1 LKNNIPHLLEKLFG
15 VSANSEPQ
23 LIQNLWSGY
32 GELNRYFLSS
42 KERPSIIVKHI
53 RFPSQP
59 KHPRGWNTNRSHV
72 RKVKSYEVELE
83 WYRIWSEKTNLNC
96 KVPFCFAIQAEEEE
110 QLLVLED
117 LDAEGYHLRRSSL
130 TVNQAKV
137 VLKWLAH
144 FHATFM
150 HKKPV
155 GLWKE
160 GSYWHLETRPDEW
173 KAMQEGW
180 LKSNAAELDKRLK
193 NCQFQT
199 IIHGDAKVAN
209 FCFSSDTNSVA
220 AVDFQ
225 YVGGGC
231 GMKDVAY
238 FLGSCLSELECEKN
252 EDELLAYYFKILKLE
267 TTNVDADALEKEW
280 RSMYAIAWADF
291 TRFLLG
297 WMPTHQKVNGYSL
310 AMVASAKKSL

>member
-1 LKNNIPHLLEKLFG
+1 LKNNIPQHLEKLFG
-15 VSANSEPQ
+15 VPVRSEPQ
-23 LIQNLWSGY
+23 LIQKLWSGY
-32 GELNRYFLSS
+32 GELSRYFLSS

-53 RFPSQP
+53 HFPSQP

-83 WYRIWSEKTNLNC
+83 WYRIWSDKTNRNC
-96 KVPFCFAIQAEEEE
+96 KIPFCFAIEAEEEE

-117 LDAEGYHLRRSSL
+117 LDAAGYHLRRSSL
-130 TVNQAKV
+130 TVIQAKV

-144 FHATFM
+144 FHGNFM
-150 HKKPV
+150 SYDPRK
-155 GLWKE
+155 LWKE

-173 KAMQEGW
+173 KAMDHSW

-193 NCQFQT
+193 DCQFQT

-209 FCFSSDTNSVA
+209 FCFKEDLSAVA

-231 GMKDVAY
+231 GMRDVAY
-238 FLGSCLSELECEKN
+238 FLGSCLLELECEKH
-252 EDELLAYYFKILKLE
+252 EDELLAYYFKILKRE
-267 TTNVDADALEKEW
+267 ATNIDVDALEKEW

-310 AMVASAKKSL
+310 AMVERAKKLL